1 MPTAPTTTRHRS
13 LEIARILTSR
23 STLRVAREL
32 GLYRATEPTTAGAVA
47 LRETLERLGTTFI
60 KLGQL
65 LSSRPDLV
73 GELYAHEL
81 AALQDDTTPMPL
93 DLVRATIERSLDRRI
108 DEVFSAFEDAPLAS
122 ASIAQAH
129 GAVLRSTGERVVGKV
144 RRPDIVEVVANDL
157 RILDR
162 LSRRVEAHV
171 DTARLL
177 QLRSVADE
185 LAFSLRRELD
195 MRADAANGH
204 VVREAVQPFET
215 LRVPRVHDELTTPEI
230 LVMERLDG
238 VHADDP
244 IVQRMDPERRAVLAR
259 DLLRAYVRQLLVRG
273 AYHADPHPGN
283 VLVRPAEGTLVILDF
298 GLVGRLDDN
307 TREELTLV
315 LLAMAENRASDMA
328 NQLLRMSSLTHRT
341 DEQRFESELRRLL
354 PRYHDVGL
362 AQIEV
367 GHAIVQIQQLA
378 LHCGVQLPI
387 PFALIGKTLSQVDQI
402 ARALDPAVDPL
413 ATIRA
418 ETIPLMG
425 EQLEQLLTPSSF
437 MSLVA
442 PRAMSLLE
450 LPDRAERLL
459 DGIERGSTS
468 ISITPQLD
476 DAVAELRTITNRLA
490 AAIVI
495 AAVIVASS
503 LLMQVKGV
511 GTILGYPALGFL
523 GFLAAALM
531 GLGLI
536 IRMIRTEG
544 GV

>member
-1 MPTAPTTTRHRS
+1 M
-13 LEIARILTSR
+13 
-23 STLRVAREL
+23 RVAREL
-32 GLYRATEPTTAGAVA
+32 GLVRPVDPTPEGALA

-81 AALQDDTTPMPL
+81 AALQDDTTPMPIEV
-93 DLVRATIERSLDRRI
+93 VRASIEQSLGRRI
-108 DEVFSAFEDAPLAS
+108 EEVFDAFETTPLAS

-129 GAVLRSTGERVVGKV
+129 GAVIRATGERVVVKV
-144 RRPDIVEVVANDL
+144 RRPDIVEVVAEDL

-162 LSRRVEAHV
+162 LSRRIESKV
-171 DTARLL
+171 DAARLL

-185 LAFSLRRELD
+185 LSWSLRRELD
-195 MRADAANGH
+195 MTSDAANGELI
-204 VVREAVQPFET
+204 RESIEQFDL
-215 LRVPRVHDELTTPEI
+215 LRVPRIHEELTTHEI

-238 VHADDP
+238 VHVDDP
-244 IVQRMDPERRAVLAR
+244 IIHQVEPERRAELAR
-259 DLLRAYVRQLLVRG
+259 QLLRAYVRQVLVQG

-307 TREELTLV
+307 TRGELTLV

-328 NQLLRMSSLTHRT
+328 NQLLRMSSLNHRT
-341 DEQRFESELRRLL
+341 DEQRFEAELRRLL
-354 PRYHDVGL
+354 PRYHNVGI

-378 LHCGVQLPI
+378 MRCGVQLPI
-387 PFALIGKTLSQVDQI
+387 PFALIGKTLSQVDHI
-402 ARALDPAVDPL
+402 ARTLDPTIDPL
-413 ATIRA
+413 AVIRD
-418 ETIPLMG
+418 ETLPLMG
-425 EQLEQLLTPSSF
+425 EQLEAMLTPSSL
-437 MSLVA
+437 MSIVA

-476 DAVAELRTITNRLA
+476 DAVVELRTITNRLT
-490 AAIVI
+490 AAIVL
-495 AAVIVASS
+495 AAVIVASA
-503 LLMQVKGV
+503 LLMHVDGV

-523 GFLAAALM
+523 GFVTAAVL
-531 GLGLI
+531 GFGLI
-536 IRMIRTEG
+536 IRMLRTEG